1 MVFIIPQIITADIK
15 LKIPIRIGKSIEFR
29 ISIIDSNSGF
39 MLLLLVL
46 IYYHLILIII
56 NYLQKKSLPF
66 VFIVFS
72 RCGYKQKKFNQI

>member
-46 IYYHLILIII
+46 IYYHLILIVI
-56 NYLQKKSLPF
+56 NYLQKKALPF
-66 VFIVFS
+66 VCIVLS
-72 RCGYKQKKFNQI
+72 RCDINKKI